1 MSRVDDRLRELG
13 LELPPPT
20 RALASY
26 VPVVVSGGLAFVSG
40 QTPSFDDEPMFT
52 GKVGADVT
60 VQQAQ
65 QAAARCALQALSVLR
80 EALGDLDRINRIVA
94 LTVYVATAPGFTEP
108 HKAANGASDLL
119 IQVFGDEGRHAR
131 AAIGVAELPLG
142 VPVEVSVIAE
152 VS

>member
-1 MSRVDDRLRELG
+1 MSRVDDRLAELG

-20 RALASY
+20 KALASY
-26 VPVVVSGGLAFVSG
+26 VPVVVSNGLAFVSG
-40 QTPSFDDEPMFT
+40 QTPSSDDDPMFT

-60 VQQAQ
+60 VEQA
-65 QAAARCALQALSVLR
+65 QAAARQCALQALSVLR
-80 EALGDLDRINRIVA
+80 EALGDLDRIRRIVA

-108 HKAANGASDLL
+108 HRAANGASDLL
-119 IQVFGDEGRHAR
+119 IDVFGEEGRHAR

-142 VPVEVSVIAE
+142 VPVEVSVTAE